1 MGQKFIFYPSDKP
14 IAICKSNRYYC
25 MSVWPFDNEPR
36 MGLFKLYLIEFLFF
50 FFLYFKVI
58 TRLAGMEE
66 VPISVDSIT
75 IIPLI
80 LIAFLSCNRGQGEG
94 RDIK

>member
-1 MGQKFIFYPSDKP
+1 
-14 IAICKSNRYYC
+14 

-50 FFLYFKVI
+50 FFPCFKVI

-66 VPISVDSIT
+66 VPINVDSIS
-75 IIPLI
+75 IINFI
-80 LIAFLSCNRGQGEG
+80 LIALLSCNRVQGEG
-94 RDIK
+94 RDMK

>member
-1 MGQKFIFYPSDKP
+1 ML
-14 IAICKSNRYYC
+14 
-25 MSVWPFDNEPR
+25 VWPVDNQPR
-36 MGLFKLYLIEFLFF
+36 MSLFELYLIEFLFF

-75 IIPLI
+75 IITFI
-80 LIAFLSCNRGQGEG
+80 LIALLSCNRGQGEG
-94 RDIK
+94 RDIKLAVSC

>member
-1 MGQKFIFYPSDKP
+1 
-14 IAICKSNRYYC
+14 
-25 MSVWPFDNEPR
+25 MSVRPVDNQSR
-36 MGLFKLYLIEFLFF
+36 MGLFKLYLIEFLVF

-80 LIAFLSCNRGQGEG
+80 LIALLSCNRGQGEG
-94 RDIK
+94 RDIKLAVSC

>member
-50 FFLYFKVI
+50 FFPCFKVI

-66 VPISVDSIT
+66 VPINVDSIS
-75 IIPLI
+75 IINFI
-80 LIAFLSCNRGQGEG
+80 LIALLSCNRGQGES
-94 RDIK
+94 RDMK

>member
-1 MGQKFIFYPSDKP
+1 
-14 IAICKSNRYYC
+14 

-75 IIPLI
+75 MIPLI
-80 LIAFLSCNRGQGEG
+80 LIALLSCNRGQCEG

>member
-1 MGQKFIFYPSDKP
+1 
-14 IAICKSNRYYC
+14 
-25 MSVWPFDNEPR
+25 MSVWPVDNQPR
-36 MGLFKLYLIEFLFF
+36 MGLFELYLIEFLFF

-80 LIAFLSCNRGQGEG
+80 LIALLSCNRGQGEG
-94 RDIK
+94 RDIKLAVSC

>member
-1 MGQKFIFYPSDKP
+1 
-14 IAICKSNRYYC
+14 
-25 MSVWPFDNEPR
+25 MSVWPFDNQLR
-36 MGLFKLYLIEFLFF
+36 MGLFKLYLIELLFF
-50 FFLYFKVI
+50 IFLYFKVI

-80 LIAFLSCNRGQGEG
+80 LIALLSCNRGQGEG
-94 RDIK
+94 RDMK

>member
-1 MGQKFIFYPSDKP
+1 
-14 IAICKSNRYYC
+14 
-25 MSVWPFDNEPR
+25 MSIWPVDNQPR

-66 VPISVDSIT
+66 VPINLDSMTMIT
-75 IIPLI
+75 FI
-80 LIAFLSCNRGQGEG
+80 LIALLSCNRGQGEG
-94 RDIK
+94 EGRDMK